1 MLIVPIIVVYT
12 KFDLFI
18 VNLRRNKNGAG
29 KSDTTQEAAEK
40 HFNEKYGQSFALS
53 TKDVWGPGQI
63 PYTVASST
71 YVLQVVR
78 LALTSPCSPSA

>member
-1 MLIVPIIVVYT
+1 VSIVPIIVVYT

-18 VNLRRNKNGAG
+18 VNLRRNKNNAG
-29 KSDTTQEAAEK
+29 KRDTTNEAAEM
-40 HFNEKYGQSFALS
+40 HFNEKYGQSFASS

-71 YVLQVVR
+71 SALQV
-78 LALTSPCSPSA
+78 TPPCVDISL